1 MRMKLRRVALAGA
14 LPFALSACVQ
24 SEASMQLRQMSPSER
39 IEAGK
44 RADVSPAGISTVQ
57 FKESGESARH
67 RVLAGF
73 IKRAWGEQCDVV
85 GASLAGYSPA
95 GASHW
100 RVKCRNTPRPYDYSV
115 AIPEKAS
122 SPARV
127 MPCHS
132 PRARVVECSILGRPT
147 SAGE

>member
-1 MRMKLRRVALAGA
+1 MGLKGLWAAGA
-14 LPFALSACVQ
+14 LGLSLSACVSQ
-24 SEASMQLRQMSPSER
+24 SEGFRQYRQMSPEAR
-39 IEAGK
+39 AEAGK
-44 RADVSPAGISTVQ
+44 RADVSPAGISTIQ

-73 IKRAWGEQCDVV
+73 INRAWSEQCDVV
-85 GASLAGYSPA
+85 SANLSGYSPA
-95 GASHW
+95 GSSQW
-100 RVKCRNTPRPYDYSV
+100 RVKCRNTPRLYDYSI

-127 MPCHS
+127 LPCHA
-132 PRARVVECSILGRPT
+132 PRPRVIECSILGRPT